1 MNSAREDQNLAIQRT
16 RCSCCEITF
25 ETLQFNQLLKLVLT
39 TTPTYQHKQIRTQK
53 QTTKD
58 KQNQAATYQKKLQYL
73 LYYVYY
79 SIYLNTVQKT
89 GYFERS
95 KVFQSAIIAVKVLNF
110 AKHFQEYGHFQSQS
124 IEFHLH
130 GPVGIIMTPQ
140 ILFLF
145 IHFLNLSVAY
155 HIYNC
160 STCIPAILKGQR
172 VSNLDQA
179 FDICFVMKYF
189 DLEKMLLSIYILH

>member
-1 MNSAREDQNLAIQRT
+1 MNSAREYQNLAIQRT
-16 RCSCCEITF
+16 RCSFCEITF

-73 LYYVYY
+73 LYHVYY

-95 KVFQSAIIAVKVLNF
+95 KVFQSAIIVVKVLNF

-124 IEFHLH
+124 I
-130 GPVGIIMTPQ
+130 
-140 ILFLF
+140 
-145 IHFLNLSVAY
+145 
-155 HIYNC
+155 
-160 STCIPAILKGQR
+160 
-172 VSNLDQA
+172 
-179 FDICFVMKYF
+179 
-189 DLEKMLLSIYILH
+189 